1 MRKVRAD
8 RYAKNSKSHRRSLFH
23 VFQDTHAA
31 FRMGVGR
38 YALPSALFSLDRCC
52 DRGTGD
58 RLVPSGRLSG
68 SGKDP
73 FCGAGCFFAALC
85 DRGLSYGWL
94 YGYQGCSKFLSG
106 QREKTGDLKRSSY
119 RCLCRY
125 PLAIISL
132 ACPWICFCH

>member
-1 MRKVRAD
+1 MRAD

-31 FRMGVGR
+31 FRMGIGR

-58 RLVPSGRLSG
+58 RLVSSGRLSG